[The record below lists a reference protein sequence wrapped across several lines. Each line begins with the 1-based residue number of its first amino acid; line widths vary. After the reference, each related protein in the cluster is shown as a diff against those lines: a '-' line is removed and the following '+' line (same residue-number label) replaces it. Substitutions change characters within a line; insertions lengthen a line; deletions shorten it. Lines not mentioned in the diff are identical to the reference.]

1 MNEDGYYSQPVMCIM
16 EWLSTSG
23 LFLEPAFLALWLF
36 WEVSLE
42 AAMPNVI
49 LTPWLQSWAR
59 MENLSQCFHP
69 REFVTGMNK
78 SQAFQR
84 LSNLSFHSCRRSCV
98 QPNGPDAEVSIKESA
113 KC

>member
-1 MNEDGYYSQPVMCIM
+1 MNEDGYYSQPVMRIT
-16 EWLSTSG
+16 EWLSTSR

-42 AAMPNVI
+42 AAMPNVV

-84 LSNLSFHSCRRSCV
+84 LSNLSSHSCRRSRV